1 MTDNWMSEIEL
12 QKIYALSPKE
22 AFCQICIRNG
32 LKMSEIA
39 YLAGISP
46 ETVHTFL
53 QRGQTK
59 MKRDSKKVDLILIK
73 SDYKVEGIRMKL
85 DAAKVLLKFVSRVL
99 EIPFVD
105 GKNLMGLHDLDPAKP
120 GDAQWMNQNVFRLAD
135 LVDVHTDQAIDMR
148 VDKLVE
154 RYKSVNEGQ
163 EKVGTAIIQYYF
175 DQMYLKYEFWE

>member
-12 QKIYALSPKE
+12 QKVYALSPRE
-22 AFCQICIRNG
+22 AFCQVSARNG

-39 YLAGISP
+39 DLAGISP

-53 QRGQTK
+53 QRGQIK
-59 MKRDSKKVDLILIK
+59 MKRDSKKVDIILIK
-73 SDYKVEGIRMKL
+73 GDYKVEGVQLKL

-120 GDAQWMNQNVFRLAD
+120 GDAQWMVQNVFRKLD
-135 LVDVHTDQAIDMR
+135 LLGVHTEPAIDMR
-148 VDKLVE
+148 VDKLIE
-154 RYKSVNEGQ
+154 IYKSANEGQ

-175 DQMYLKYEFWE
+175 DQMYLKYEYWE